1 CQFKLNALNESAWYR
16 SNTHRH
22 LQHQRPS
29 RWLEGRRGKP
39 PKTTPFIAHPKPML
53 SMLDRKQAGRKR
65 NLFYTPQ
72 LLLCFLQS
80 FSLIQP
86 YSKRRDDK
94 QNGSHS
100 PKHPGRNTPDRPS
113 RSENDRA
120 NPASDSGCRSR
131 TALI

>member
-1 CQFKLNALNESAWYR
+1 MYTRIHPRRNVKIDIRWMSTHAVDFTRFPVRWDTFSCQFKLNALNESAWYR

-80 FSLIQP
+80 LSLIQP

-94 QNGSHS
+94 Q
-100 PKHPGRNTPDRPS
+100 
-113 RSENDRA
+113 
-120 NPASDSGCRSR
+120 
-131 TALI
+131 